1 MAQVTDTRDA
11 PFYEP
16 HRVPLARPYF
26 DEREAEAAAAVVA
39 TGMLCQGA
47 RVAELERAFAAATG
61 VDFAVAVSS
70 GSTALLVALDALGVG
85 TGDEVIVPAM
95 TFVSTATAAMYLGAR
110 PVFCDIELET
120 YSMNPAA
127 IEPLITERTRAI
139 VPVHYGGQVAD
150 MDPINEIAAARQI
163 AVLEDAAGA
172 HTSRYR
178 GDRPA
183 GSLGDAAIFSF
194 TPSKV
199 MTCGEGGM
207 ITTGDAEIAERCRRC
222 RNFGDHSKF
231 EWRSLG
237 FNFRM
242 TEVAAAIGLVQLDKL
257 EHMVAARRRHAADY
271 DAGIAEIAGVIG
283 PASRGPN
290 DANHQIYTVRFD
302 LDALDCDRDRI
313 AAELGE
319 RGVASRVYFPA
330 LPEMGVFAAVCDRR
344 LADFPNAALFDR
356 SALSLPIFT
365 SITEAEKRQVI
376 DALAEVVAAHRR

>member
-1 MAQVTDTRDA
+1 
-11 PFYEP
+11 
-16 HRVPLARPYF
+16 
-26 DEREAEAAAAVVA
+26 
-39 TGMLCQGA
+39 
-47 RVAELERAFAAATG
+47 
-61 VDFAVAVSS
+61 
-70 GSTALLVALDALGVG
+70 
-85 TGDEVIVPAM
+85 
-95 TFVSTATAAMYLGAR
+95 MYLGAR
-110 PVFCDIELET
+110 PVFCDIEMAT
-120 YSMNPAA
+120 YAIDPAA
-127 IEPLITERTRAI
+127 IEPLITRRTRAI

-150 MDPINEIAAARQI
+150 MEPIRALAADRGI

-183 GSLGDAAIFSF
+183 GALGDAAIFSF

-207 ITTGDAEIAERCRRC
+207 ITTADPAIAERCRRA

-242 TEVAAAIGLVQLDKL
+242 TETAAAIGLVQLDKL
-257 EHMVAARRRHAADY
+257 ETMVAARRTHAADY
-271 DAGIAEIAGVIG
+271 DTGFGAIDHVIA
-283 PASRGPN
+283 PWSRGPL
-290 DANHQIYTVRFD
+290 DTNHQIYTIRFD
-302 LDALDCDRDRI
+302 LDALDCDRDRL
-313 AAELGE
+313 AAEIGE